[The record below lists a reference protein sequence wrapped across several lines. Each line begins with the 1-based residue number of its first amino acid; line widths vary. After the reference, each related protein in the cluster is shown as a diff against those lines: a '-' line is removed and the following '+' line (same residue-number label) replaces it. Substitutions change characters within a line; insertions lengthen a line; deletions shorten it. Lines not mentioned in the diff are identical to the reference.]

1 MQVLPGGTAT
11 FLLLFGL
18 FLGAFAVR
26 SALRL
31 NRVLHLVRHGE
42 HAEGRCADRR
52 TVDRGPGMQR
62 GYAPE
67 YVFTF
72 RTRDG
77 REVEFTDH
85 SPGPFGFRVGDP
97 VRVSYDPA
105 APAKRATVAGRGAWG
120 PVVMPAVFA
129 VVLGAFAV
137 GLVLGFLAMRGWV

>member
-11 FLLLFGL
+11 FLFLFGL

-31 NRVLHLVRHGE
+31 NRVLRLVRHGE
-42 HAEGRCADRR
+42 HAEGRCAERR
-52 TVDRGPGMQR
+52 TVDRGPGMDR
-62 GYAPE
+62 SYVTE
-67 YVFTF
+67 YVFAF

-77 REVEFTDH
+77 RDIEFTDH
-85 SPGPFGFRVGDP
+85 APGPFGLEVGAP

-105 APAKRATVAGRGAWG
+105 DPAKQATVAGPGAWG

-129 VVLGAFAV
+129 VVLGVFAV
-137 GLVLGFLAMRGWV
+137 GLLAGFAAMRGWL